1 MKNQQKIKRVHL
13 SLNEKDESILIG
25 IVSADPDYKLS
36 LNLNK
41 KLGIL
46 LKSNSP
52 VEPEHLTGSELLF
65 SRFTDLTRAPDV
77 VISLISNR
85 SGRNFLLKNLK
96 NIDYLLHVYDP
107 ENSWNKDQLI
117 KSLRAINTITAVF
130 SINIKS
136 VKDKNLRY
144 LMH

>member
-36 LNLNK
+36 LTLNK

-46 LKSNSP
+46 LKNNSP
-52 VEPEHLTGSELLF
+52 VEPEHFTDSELLF
-65 SRFTDLTRAPDV
+65 SRFTDMNRAPDI
-77 VISLISNR
+77 VISLVSNR
-85 SGRNFLLKNLK
+85 SGKNFLLKKLK
-96 NIDYLLHVYDP
+96 NIDYLLHLYDP
-107 ENSWNKDQLI
+107 ENSWNTDQMI
-117 KSLRAINTITAVF
+117 TSLREITTITAVF
-130 SINIKS
+130 NINIKS

-144 LMH
+144 LMY